1 MNFIIYHLSSAIIKI
16 DTDYKNV
23 FNVRK
28 EFMDVQL
35 TLTFLILGAT
45 IFAFVTNKIR
55 ADLVAIVSLLAFV
68 ITDILTPAEAL
79 AGFSNSV
86 VLMIAGLFVVGAGI
100 LRTGLA
106 GMAGQLLLKW
116 SGNSELKLFVLL
128 LIIVG
133 TVGAFMSNTGTVAL
147 MMPIVVSIAISMKVS
162 PSQFLLPL
170 SYVASLSGL
179 MTLIASPTNLIV
191 NQLLVDRGYNKLAFF
206 EITPIGI
213 VGMIAGISYLVL
225 VRNILLPKDQNR
237 TQTNE
242 GYKLSPKKIMK
253 QYDLNNRL
261 FKISVPEDS
270 PIIATSLVELKL
282 PAKYTLCMMKIHRKS
297 QEGINLLPM
306 TYQEMAGPTSVIQAK
321 DELYVQGEEE
331 DIYHFA
337 EDYHLEVQG
346 LVKGEADELVS
357 KHLGIAEVLLTP
369 NSSFINETVSS
380 LGFREKYNLNIIG
393 INRRGGYKLQDM
405 ISHKLKFGDAILVQG
420 AWDEILLLARE
431 TQDVVVVGQPKEHA
445 SVAAATGKAG
455 IAGIIM
461 LLMIILMAFE
471 IFPAVISVMIGA
483 VLMILTGCLRNME
496 DAYNNMNFESIV
508 LVAAMLPMATAL
520 EKTGGMTI
528 LSDGIINALGD
539 YGPYGVLIGVYLL
552 TAVFGQ
558 FISNTATAVLFAPIA
573 MSAAIAMDVSPT
585 TFMIAV
591 AVAASMAFATPIA
604 SPTNA
609 LVMTAGGYKFMDFV
623 RIGIPLQIVMFIVMM
638 VAIPFFFPF

>member
-1 MNFIIYHLSSAIIKI
+1 
-16 DTDYKNV
+16 
-23 FNVRK
+23 
-28 EFMDVQL
+28 MDVQL

-45 IFAFVTNKIR
+45 IFAFVTNKVR

-68 ITDILTPAEAL
+68 ITDILTPTEAL

-133 TVGAFMSNTGTVAL
+133 SVGAFMSNTGTVAL

-162 PSQFLLPL
+162 PSKFLLPL

-191 NQLLVDRGYNKLAFF
+191 SQLLVDRGYNKLGFF
-206 EITPIGI
+206 EVTPIGI
-213 VGMIAGISYLVL
+213 VGMITGITYLVL
-225 VRNILLPKDQNR
+225 VRNILLPNDKSR
-237 TQTNE
+237 TQTNA
-242 GYKLSPKKIMK
+242 GYKLSPKKIIK

-261 FKISVPEDS
+261 FKIFVPEDS
-270 PIIATSLVELKL
+270 PIVDTTLTELKL
-282 PAKYTLCMMKIHRKS
+282 PATYALCMMKIHRKA

-306 TYQEMAGPTSVIQAK
+306 TYQEMAGPTSVIHGK
-321 DELYVQGEEE
+321 DELYIQGEEE
-331 DIYHFA
+331 DVRRFTK
-337 EDYHLEVQG
+337 DYHLQMQE
-346 LVKGEADELVS
+346 LAEGEADELVS

-405 ISHKLKFGDAILVQG
+405 ITHKLKFGDAILVQG
-420 AWDEILLLARE
+420 AWDEILILARE

-455 IAGIIM
+455 IAGAIM
-461 LLMIILMAFE
+461 LLMILLMAFE

-496 DAYNNMNFESIV
+496 DAYSNMNFESIV

-520 EKTGGMTI
+520 EKTGGMAI

-539 YGPYGVLIGVYLL
+539 YGPYGVLIGVYIL
-552 TAVFGQ
+552 TVIFGQ

-573 MSAAIAMDVSPT
+573 MNAAIAMEVSPT

-591 AVAASMAFATPIA
+591 AVAASMAFVTPIA

-623 RIGIPLQIVMFIVMM
+623 KIGIPLQIVMFIVMM
-638 VAIPFFFPF
+638 LAIPFFFPF

>member
-1 MNFIIYHLSSAIIKI
+1 M
-16 DTDYKNV
+16 
-23 FNVRK
+23 
-28 EFMDVQL
+28 QL

-45 IFAFVTNKIR
+45 IFAFVTNKVR

-68 ITDILTPAEAL
+68 IMDILTPTEAL

-133 TVGAFMSNTGTVAL
+133 SVGAFMSNTGTVAL
-147 MMPIVVSIAISMKVS
+147 MMPIVVSIAISMKES
-162 PSQFLLPL
+162 PSKFLLPL

-191 NQLLVDRGYNKLAFF
+191 SQLLVDRGYNKLGFF

-213 VGMIAGISYLVL
+213 VGMIVGITYLVL
-225 VRNILLPKDQNR
+225 VRNKLLPNDKNR
-237 TQTNE
+237 SQTKAD
-242 GYKLSPKKIMK
+242 YKLSPKKIIK

-261 FKISVPEDS
+261 FKVFVPEGS
-270 PIIATSLVELKL
+270 SIIDATLAELKL
-282 PAKYTLCMMKIHRKS
+282 PAKYTLCMMKIHRRS
-297 QEGINLLPM
+297 QEGINFLPM
-306 TYQEMAGPTSVIQAK
+306 TYQEMAGPTSVIHAK

-331 DIYHFA
+331 NIRRFA
-337 EDYHLEVQG
+337 SDYSLEMQE
-346 LVKGEADELVS
+346 LAEGEADELVS

-369 NSSFINETVSS
+369 NSSFINKTVSS

-405 ISHKLKFGDAILVQG
+405 VTHKLKFGDAILVQG

-455 IAGIIM
+455 IAGVIM
-461 LLMIILMAFE
+461 LLMIVLMAFE

-496 DAYNNMNFESIV
+496 DAYSNMNFESIV

-539 YGPYGVLIGVYLL
+539 YGPYGVLIGVYIL

-573 MSAAIAMDVSPT
+573 MNAAIAMEASPT

-591 AVAASMAFATPIA
+591 AVAASMAFVTPIA

-623 RIGIPLQIVMFIVMM
+623 KIGMPLQIIMFVVMVL
-638 VAIPFFFPF
+638 AIPFFFPF

>member
-1 MNFIIYHLSSAIIKI
+1 MI
-16 DTDYKNV
+16 
-23 FNVRK
+23 RK
-28 EFMDVQL
+28 EFLDVQL

-45 IFAFVTNKIR
+45 IFAFVTNKVR

-68 ITDILTPAEAL
+68 IMDILTPTEAL

-133 TVGAFMSNTGTVAL
+133 SVGAFMSNTGTVAL
-147 MMPIVVSIAISMKVS
+147 MMPIVVSIAISMKES
-162 PSQFLLPL
+162 PSKFLLPL

-191 NQLLVDRGYNKLAFF
+191 SQLLVDRGYNKLGFF

-213 VGMIAGISYLVL
+213 VGMIVGITYLVL
-225 VRNILLPKDQNR
+225 VRNKLLPNDKNR
-237 TQTNE
+237 SQTKAD
-242 GYKLSPKKIMK
+242 YKLSPKKIIK

-261 FKISVPEDS
+261 FKVFVPEGS
-270 PIIATSLVELKL
+270 SIIDATLAELKL
-282 PAKYTLCMMKIHRKS
+282 PAKYTLCMMKIHRRS
-297 QEGINLLPM
+297 QEGINFLPM
-306 TYQEMAGPTSVIQAK
+306 TYQEMAGPTSVIHAK

-331 DIYHFA
+331 NIRRFA
-337 EDYHLEVQG
+337 SDYSLEMQE
-346 LVKGEADELVS
+346 LAEGEADELVS

-369 NSSFINETVSS
+369 NSSFINKTVSS

-405 ISHKLKFGDAILVQG
+405 VTHKLKFGDAILVQG

-455 IAGIIM
+455 IAGVIM
-461 LLMIILMAFE
+461 LLMIVLMAFE

-496 DAYNNMNFESIV
+496 DAYSNMNFESIV

-539 YGPYGVLIGVYLL
+539 YGPYGVLIGVYIL

-573 MSAAIAMDVSPT
+573 MNAAIAMEASPT

-591 AVAASMAFATPIA
+591 AVAASMAFVTPIA

-623 RIGIPLQIVMFIVMM
+623 KIGMPLQIIMFVVMVL
-638 VAIPFFFPF
+638 AIPFFFPF

>member
-1 MNFIIYHLSSAIIKI
+1 M
-16 DTDYKNV
+16 
-23 FNVRK
+23 
-28 EFMDVQL
+28 QL

-45 IFAFVTNKIR
+45 IFAFVTNKVR

-133 TVGAFMSNTGTVAL
+133 SVGAFMSNTGTVAL

-162 PSQFLLPL
+162 PSKFLLPL

-191 NQLLVDRGYNKLAFF
+191 SQLLVDRDYNKLGFF
-206 EITPIGI
+206 EVTPIGI
-213 VGMIAGISYLVL
+213 VGMVVGITYLVL
-225 VRNILLPKDQNR
+225 VRNILLPNEKSR
-237 TQTNE
+237 TETKAD
-242 GYKLSPKKIMK
+242 YRLSPKKIIK

-261 FKISVPEDS
+261 FKVFVPEDS
-270 PIIATSLVELKL
+270 SIIDATLAELKL
-282 PAKYTLCMMKIHRKS
+282 PAKYTLCMMKIHRRS
-297 QEGINLLPM
+297 QEGINFLPV
-306 TYQEMAGPTSVIQAK
+306 TYQEMAGPTSVIHAK

-331 DIYHFA
+331 NIRRFA
-337 EDYHLEVQG
+337 SDYSLEMQE
-346 LVKGEADELVS
+346 LAEGEADELVS

-369 NSSFINETVSS
+369 NSSFINKTVST

-405 ISHKLKFGDAILVQG
+405 VTHKLKFGDAILVQG

-455 IAGIIM
+455 IAGVIM
-461 LLMIILMAFE
+461 LLMIMLMAFE

-496 DAYNNMNFESIV
+496 DAYSNMNFESIV

-520 EKTGGMTI
+520 EKTGGMAI
-528 LSDGIINALGD
+528 LSDGIINALGN
-539 YGPYGVLIGVYLL
+539 YGPYGVLIGVYIL

-573 MSAAIAMDVSPT
+573 MNAAIAMEASPT

-591 AVAASMAFATPIA
+591 AVAASMAFVTPIA

-623 RIGIPLQIVMFIVMM
+623 KIGIPLQIIMFIVMM
-638 VAIPFFFPF
+638 LAIPFFFPF

>member
-1 MNFIIYHLSSAIIKI
+1 
-16 DTDYKNV
+16 
-23 FNVRK
+23 
-28 EFMDVQL
+28 MDVQL

-45 IFAFVTNKIR
+45 IFAFVTNKVR

-133 TVGAFMSNTGTVAL
+133 SVGAFMSNTGTVAL

-162 PSQFLLPL
+162 PSKFLLPL

-191 NQLLVDRGYNKLAFF
+191 SQLLVDRGYNKLGFF
-206 EITPIGI
+206 EVTPIGI
-213 VGMIAGISYLVL
+213 VGMITGITYLVL
-225 VRNILLPKDQNR
+225 VRNILLPNDKNR
-237 TQTNE
+237 TQTNA
-242 GYKLSPKKIMK
+242 GYKLSPKKIIK

-261 FKISVPEDS
+261 FKIFVPEDS
-270 PIIATSLVELKL
+270 PIIDTTLAELKL
-282 PAKYTLCMMKIHRKS
+282 PATYALCIMKIHRKA

-306 TYQEMAGPTSVIQAK
+306 TYQEMAGPTSVIHGK
-321 DELYVQGEEE
+321 DELYIQGEEE
-331 DIYHFA
+331 DVRRFTT
-337 EDYHLEVQG
+337 DYHLQMQE
-346 LVKGEADELVS
+346 LAEGEADELVS

-405 ISHKLKFGDAILVQG
+405 ITHKLKFGDAILVQG
-420 AWDEILLLARE
+420 AWDEILILARE

-455 IAGIIM
+455 IAGAIM
-461 LLMIILMAFE
+461 LLMILLMAFE
-471 IFPAVISVMIGA
+471 VFPAVISVMIGA

-496 DAYNNMNFESIV
+496 DAYSNMNFESIV

-520 EKTGGMTI
+520 EKTGGMAI

-539 YGPYGVLIGVYLL
+539 YGPYGVLIGVYIL
-552 TAVFGQ
+552 TVIFGQ

-573 MSAAIAMDVSPT
+573 MNAAIAMEVSPT

-591 AVAASMAFATPIA
+591 AVAASMAFVTPIA

-623 RIGIPLQIVMFIVMM
+623 KIGIPLQIVMFIVMM
-638 VAIPFFFPF
+638 LAIPFFFPF

>member
-1 MNFIIYHLSSAIIKI
+1 MI
-16 DTDYKNV
+16 
-23 FNVRK
+23 NVRK
-28 EFMDVQL
+28 EFLDVQL

-45 IFAFVTNKIR
+45 IFAFVTNKVR

-68 ITDILTPAEAL
+68 ITDILTPTEAL

-133 TVGAFMSNTGTVAL
+133 SVGAFMSNTGTVAL

-162 PSQFLLPL
+162 PSKFLLPL

-191 NQLLVDRGYNKLAFF
+191 SQLLVDRGYNKLGFF
-206 EITPIGI
+206 EVTPIGI
-213 VGMIAGISYLVL
+213 VGMITGITYLVL
-225 VRNILLPKDQNR
+225 VRNILLPNDKNR
-237 TQTNE
+237 TQTNA
-242 GYKLSPKKIMK
+242 GYKLSPKKIIK

-261 FKISVPEDS
+261 FKIFVPEDS
-270 PIIATSLVELKL
+270 PIVDTTLAELKL
-282 PAKYTLCMMKIHRKS
+282 PATYALCMMKIHRKA

-306 TYQEMAGPTSVIQAK
+306 TYQEMAGPTSVIHGK
-321 DELYVQGEEE
+321 DELYIQGEEE
-331 DIYHFA
+331 DVRRFTT
-337 EDYHLEVQG
+337 DYHLQMQE
-346 LVKGEADELVS
+346 LAEGEADELVS

-405 ISHKLKFGDAILVQG
+405 ITHKLKFGDAILVQG
-420 AWDEILLLARE
+420 AWDEILILARE

-455 IAGIIM
+455 IAGAIM
-461 LLMIILMAFE
+461 LLMILLMAFE
-471 IFPAVISVMIGA
+471 VFPAVISVMIGA

-496 DAYNNMNFESIV
+496 DAYSNMNFESIV

-520 EKTGGMTI
+520 EKTGGMAI

-539 YGPYGVLIGVYLL
+539 YGPYGVLIGVYIL
-552 TAVFGQ
+552 TVIFGQ

-573 MSAAIAMDVSPT
+573 MNAAIAMEVSPT

-591 AVAASMAFATPIA
+591 AVAASMAFVTPIA

-623 RIGIPLQIVMFIVMM
+623 KIGIPLQIVMFIVMM
-638 VAIPFFFPF
+638 LAIPFFFPF

>member
-1 MNFIIYHLSSAIIKI
+1 M
-16 DTDYKNV
+16 
-23 FNVRK
+23 
-28 EFMDVQL
+28 QL

-45 IFAFVTNKIR
+45 IFAFVTNKLR

-68 ITDILTPAEAL
+68 MTDILTPTEAL

-106 GMAGQLLLKW
+106 GMAGRLLLKW
-116 SGNSELKLFVLL
+116 SGDSELKLFVLL

-147 MMPIVVSIAISMKVS
+147 MMPIVVSIAISMKES
-162 PSQFLLPL
+162 PSKFLLPL

-191 NQLLVDRGYNKLAFF
+191 SQLLVDRGYHKLGFF
-206 EITPIGI
+206 EVTPIGI
-213 VGMIAGISYLVL
+213 VGMIVGIVYLVL
-225 VRNILLPKDQNR
+225 VRNILLPNEKNR
-237 TQTNE
+237 TQSKAD
-242 GYKLSPKKIMK
+242 YQLSPKKIIK

-261 FKISVPEDS
+261 FKVFVPEGS
-270 PIIATSLVELKL
+270 PIIDATLAELKL
-282 PAKYTLCMMKIHRKS
+282 PAKYTLCMMKIHRRS
-297 QEGINLLPM
+297 QEGINFLPV
-306 TYQEMAGPTSVIQAK
+306 TYQEMAGPTSVIHAK
-321 DELYVQGEEE
+321 DELYVQGEE
-331 DIYHFA
+331 DNIRRFA
-337 EDYHLEVQG
+337 SDYSLEMQE
-346 LVKGEADELVS
+346 LAEGEADELVS

-369 NSSFINETVSS
+369 NSSFINKTISA

-405 ISHKLKFGDAILVQG
+405 VKHKLKFGDAILVQG

-455 IAGIIM
+455 IAGVIM
-461 LLMIILMAFE
+461 LLMIVLMAFE

-496 DAYNNMNFESIV
+496 DAYSNMNFESIV

-520 EKTGGMTI
+520 EKTGGMVI
-528 LSDGIINALGD
+528 LSDGIINALGG
-539 YGPYGVLIGVYLL
+539 YGPYGVLVGIYIL
-552 TAVFGQ
+552 TAIFGQ

-573 MSAAIAMDVSPT
+573 MNAAIAMETSPT

-591 AVAASMAFATPIA
+591 AVAASMAFVTPIA

-623 RIGIPLQIVMFIVMM
+623 KIGIPLQIIMFIVMM
-638 VAIPFFFPF
+638 LAIPFFFPF

>member
-1 MNFIIYHLSSAIIKI
+1 M
-16 DTDYKNV
+16 
-23 FNVRK
+23 
-28 EFMDVQL
+28 QL

-45 IFAFVTNKIR
+45 IFAFVTNKVR

-133 TVGAFMSNTGTVAL
+133 SVGAFMSNTGTVAL

-162 PSQFLLPL
+162 PSKFLLPL

-191 NQLLVDRGYNKLAFF
+191 SQLLVDRDYNKLGFF
-206 EITPIGI
+206 EVTPIGI
-213 VGMIAGISYLVL
+213 VGMIVGITYLVL
-225 VRNILLPKDQNR
+225 VRNILLPNEKSR
-237 TQTNE
+237 TETKAD
-242 GYKLSPKKIMK
+242 YRLSPKKIIK

-261 FKISVPEDS
+261 FKVFVPEDS
-270 PIIATSLVELKL
+270 SIIDATLAELKL
-282 PAKYTLCMMKIHRKS
+282 PAKYTLCMMKIHRRS
-297 QEGINLLPM
+297 QEGINFLPV
-306 TYQEMAGPTSVIQAK
+306 TYQEMAGPTSVIHAK

-331 DIYHFA
+331 NIRRFA
-337 EDYHLEVQG
+337 SDYSLEMQE
-346 LVKGEADELVS
+346 LAEGEADELVS

-369 NSSFINETVSS
+369 NSSFINKTVST

-405 ISHKLKFGDAILVQG
+405 VTHKLKFGDAILVQG

-455 IAGIIM
+455 IAGVIM
-461 LLMIILMAFE
+461 LLMIVLMAFE

-496 DAYNNMNFESIV
+496 DAYSNMNFESIV

-520 EKTGGMTI
+520 EKTGGMAI
-528 LSDGIINALGD
+528 LSDGIINALGN
-539 YGPYGVLIGVYLL
+539 YGPYGVLIGVYIL

-573 MSAAIAMDVSPT
+573 MNAAIAMEASPT

-591 AVAASMAFATPIA
+591 AVAASMAFVTPIA

-623 RIGIPLQIVMFIVMM
+623 KIGIPLQIIMFIVMM
-638 VAIPFFFPF
+638 LAIPFFFPF

>member
-1 MNFIIYHLSSAIIKI
+1 MF
-16 DTDYKNV
+16 T
-23 FNVRK
+23 
-28 EFMDVQL
+28 VQL
-35 TLTFLILGAT
+35 TLTFLILGMT
-45 IFAFVTNKIR
+45 IIAFMTNRVR
-55 ADLVAIVSLLAFV
+55 ADFVAIVSLLAFV
-68 ITDILTPAEAL
+68 ITNILTPAEAL

-106 GMAGQLLLKW
+106 AMAGQLLLKW

-133 TVGAFMSNTGTVAL
+133 SVGAFMSNTGTVAL
-147 MMPIVVSIAISMKVS
+147 MMPIVVSIAISMKES
-162 PSQFLLPL
+162 PSKFLLPL

-179 MTLIASPTNLIV
+179 MTLIASPPNLIV
-191 NQLLVDRGYNKLAFF
+191 SQLLVERGYAKLGFF
-206 EITPIGI
+206 EVTPIGI
-213 VGMIAGISYLVL
+213 VGMIAGILYLVL
-225 VRNILLPKDQNR
+225 VRNILLPRDKNK
-237 TQTNE
+237 TQTST
-242 GYKLSPKKIMK
+242 GYKLSPKKIVK

-261 FKISVPEDS
+261 FKVFVPEDS
-270 PIIATSLVELKL
+270 PIIGTSLAELKL
-282 PAKYTLCMMKIHRKS
+282 PAKYALCMMKIHRKS
-297 QEGINLLPM
+297 QDGINLLPM
-306 TYQEMAGPTSVIQAK
+306 TYQEMAGPKSVIHAL

-331 DIYHFA
+331 NIA
-337 EDYHLEVQG
+337 CLAKDYS
-346 LVKGEADELVS
+346 LVMQELTENEADELVT

-393 INRRGGYKLQDM
+393 INYRGSYKLQDM
-405 ISHKLKFGDAILVQG
+405 VTHKLKFGDAILVQG
-420 AWDEILLLARE
+420 AWDEILVLAKE

-455 IAGIIM
+455 IAGAIM
-461 LLMIILMAFE
+461 LLMIGLMAFE
-471 IFPAVISVMIGA
+471 VFPAVISVMIGA

-520 EKTGGMTI
+520 EKTGGMVI
-528 LSDGIINALGD
+528 LSNGIIDALGS
-539 YGPYGVLIGVYLL
+539 YGPYGVLIGIYVL
-552 TAVFGQ
+552 TVIFGQ

-573 MSAAIAMDVSPT
+573 MNAAIAMNANPT
-585 TFMIAV
+585 TYMIGV

-623 RIGIPLQIVMFIVMM
+623 KIGVPLQIVMFIVMM
-638 VAIPFFFPF
+638 LAVPFFFPF

>member
-1 MNFIIYHLSSAIIKI
+1 MN
-16 DTDYKNV
+16 
-23 FNVRK
+23 
-28 EFMDVQL
+28 VQL

-45 IFAFVTNKIR
+45 IFAFITNKIR
-55 ADLVAIVSLLAFV
+55 ADLVALISLLAFV

-162 PSQFLLPL
+162 PSKFLLPL

-191 NQLLVDRGYNKLAFF
+191 NQLLIDRGYSKLGFF

-242 GYKLSPKKIMK
+242 GYKLSPKKIIK

-261 FKISVPEDS
+261 FKVFVPDDS
-270 PIIATSLVELKL
+270 PIIETSLAELKL

-306 TYQEMAGPTSVIQAK
+306 TYQEMAGPTSVIHAK

-331 DIYHFA
+331 DIRRFA

-405 ISHKLKFGDAILVQG
+405 VSHKLKFGDAILVQG

-431 TQDVVVVGQPKEHA
+431 TQDVVVVGQPREHA

-496 DAYNNMNFESIV
+496 DAYSNMNFESIV

-528 LSDGIINALGD
+528 LSDGIIHALGD

-573 MSAAIAMDVSPT
+573 MSAAIAMEVSPT
-585 TFMIAV
+585 TFMIGV